1 MESRPKRRSIPSSS
15 AAPAPP
21 EDSTE
26 GSQVGVMGNVVES
39 LRRKQEEASTRRQL
53 LILRS
58 KLEKEIRESEVPPSV
73 AVSSEEE
80 AQEELTEEPTEK
92 PTEELT
98 EEPTEKPTEEL
109 TEEPTE
115 KPTEEL
121 AEEPTEK
128 PTKELAKED
137 GESDEDAWGRWRGP
151 LEDASSSWHGT
162 TAPMEPPEGP
172 SVDALG
178 RQKERDAAQWTGPT
192 TALGRSSIWYDPE
205 AEEKPVVPEG
215 GAKKKKKEKKESAPA
230 KGAVVEEVPE
240 TPPPSEEQLQVQ
252 RIQELFQT
260 FGPEETGDLPV
271 EGEMESSSPTVDVLA
286 VPTEP
291 EPATM
296 GPTVPLEPVPETEDA
311 GGEAKKKKRKRRKKK
326 ASQACAGDV
335 VMVEEDP
342 AEGAGGV
349 GDIDLGA
356 GDAGGVETIDVES
369 AGPVDQKKRKKKKG
383 ARSWYHRL
391 TPKRTPLWYHRLVC
405 RSGQKKR
412 RKKKKRSSQN
422 SSCGGAFR
430 RRGGAGAGDGAA
442 GAGDGASGPEM
453 VPRVPE
459 MVPLTP
465 APFPPP
471 ALLGGGAYDCG
482 RSDGGRS
489 DCGHSGCGPCGCGTY
504 GCGGLSRVKAE
515 AVSKSSGSCSCI
527 RSFAAAAV
535 AATASRACGS
545 VCPTCCRSSSRS
557 TAFWSQS
564 LGIKPGAEALGSA
577 SWDTK
582 ESSSQK
588 GARAFSVNLM
598 LGYPRVSV
606 FARKRFSVRRRGR
619 RLWQRCGF
627 QSGESLVLLGRAK
640 AEVQVLRLPQYR
652 FVVLSWK
659 GFEVECKAQNP
670 KEAWRF
676 SRVLCE
682 GCCACKA
689 REPTVEAW
697 RFSESVQVFAEASF
711 PREPSQCVQKPS
723 REPSQCVQKPSR
735 EPSQCV
741 QKPSREPSKQ
751 CVAAW
756 WLACLGRLSGLLL
769 ACLGRLLSML
779 LVCLGWLC
787 LSVR

>member
-1 MESRPKRRSIPSSS
+1 MEQQLRW
-15 AAPAPP
+15 
-21 EDSTE
+21 
-26 GSQVGVMGNVVES
+26 S
-39 LRRKQEEASTRRQL
+39 LPR
-53 LILRS
+53 
-58 KLEKEIRESEVPPSV
+58 V
-73 AVSSEEE
+73 
-80 AQEELTEEPTEK
+80 
-92 PTEELT
+92 
-98 EEPTEKPTEEL
+98 
-109 TEEPTE
+109 
-115 KPTEEL
+115 
-121 AEEPTEK
+121 
-128 PTKELAKED
+128 
-137 GESDEDAWGRWRGP
+137 
-151 LEDASSSWHGT
+151 
-162 TAPMEPPEGP
+162 P

-205 AEEKPVVPEG
+205 AEEETVVPEG
-215 GAKKKKKEKKESAPA
+215 GAKKKKKKKKESAPA
-230 KGAVVEEVPE
+230 EGAAVEEVPE

-260 FGPEETGDLPV
+260 FGPEEAGDLPV

-342 AEGAGGV
+342 AESAGGV

-356 GDAGGVETIDVES
+356 EDAGGVETIDVES

-412 RKKKKRSSQN
+412 RKKKKGVRKTAPVEEPSEEEGEQV
-422 SSCGGAFR
+422 
-430 RRGGAGAGDGAA
+430 
-442 GAGDGASGPEM
+442 PEM

-459 MVPLTP
+459 MVPRVPEMVAAGAGDGAAYPRSFSSSCT
-465 APFPPP
+465 F
-471 ALLGGGAYDCG
+471 GGGAYDCGRSDGG

-527 RSFAAAAV
+527 RSFAAATV

-627 QSGESLVLLGRAK
+627 QSGEFASAVR
-640 AEVQVLRLPQYR
+640 
-652 FVVLSWK
+652 K
-659 GFEVECKAQNP
+659 G
-670 KEAWRF
+670 
-676 SRVLCE
+676 
-682 GCCACKA
+682 
-689 REPTVEAW
+689 
-697 RFSESVQVFAEASF
+697 
-711 PREPSQCVQKPS
+711 
-723 REPSQCVQKPSR
+723 
-735 EPSQCV
+735 
-741 QKPSREPSKQ
+741 
-751 CVAAW
+751 
-756 WLACLGRLSGLLL
+756 
-769 ACLGRLLSML
+769 
-779 LVCLGWLC
+779 
-787 LSVR
+787 

>member
-58 KLEKEIRESEVPPSV
+58 KLEKETRESEVPPSV

-80 AQEELTEEPTEK
+80 APEEPTEEPPEK
-92 PTEELT
+92 PTEEIA
-98 EEPTEKPTEEL
+98 
-109 TEEPTE
+109 EEPTE

-137 GESDEDAWGRWRGP
+137 GESDEGAWGRWRGP

-205 AEEKPVVPEG
+205 AEEETVVPEG
-215 GAKKKKKEKKESAPA
+215 GAKKKKKKKKESAPA
-230 KGAVVEEVPE
+230 KGAAVEEVPE

-260 FGPEETGDLPV
+260 FGPEETSGGRDGV
-271 EGEMESSSPTVDVLA
+271 VIAYG
-286 VPTEP
+286 
-291 EPATM
+291 
-296 GPTVPLEPVPETEDA
+296 GCA
-311 GGEAKKKKRKRRKKK
+311 GGAY
-326 ASQACAGDV
+326 
-335 VMVEEDP
+335 
-342 AEGAGGV
+342 GA
-349 GDIDLGA
+349 GA
-356 GDAGGVETIDVES
+356 GDYGSHRSARACSGDGGCRRRGKEEE
-369 AGPVDQKKRKKKKG
+369 KEKKKEEGIPGLCRGCCDGGRGPGRGCRWCWRHRPWWRRCWWCGNHRCGKRWSG
-383 ARSWYHRL
+383 GPEEAEEKERSSVVV
-391 TPKRTPLWYHRLVC
+391 PQVDSKADPVVV
-405 RSGQKKR
+405 SQVGVPFGSKEAEEEEE
-412 RKKKKRSSQN
+412 RSSQN

-442 GAGDGASGPEM
+442 GAGDGASGTGDGAAGAGDGAAGAGDGAAY
-453 VPRVPE
+453 PRSFSASC
-459 MVPLTP
+459 T
-465 APFPPP
+465 F
-471 ALLGGGAYDCG
+471 GGGAYDCG

-545 VCPTCCRSSSRS
+545 VCPTCKRERERS
-557 TAFWSQS
+557 
-564 LGIKPGAEALGSA
+564 
-577 SWDTK
+577 
-582 ESSSQK
+582 
-588 GARAFSVNLM
+588 
-598 LGYPRVSV
+598 VSI
-606 FARKRFSVRRRGR
+606 
-619 RLWQRCGF
+619 
-627 QSGESLVLLGRAK
+627 
-640 AEVQVLRLPQYR
+640 
-652 FVVLSWK
+652 
-659 GFEVECKAQNP
+659 
-670 KEAWRF
+670 
-676 SRVLCE
+676 
-682 GCCACKA
+682 
-689 REPTVEAW
+689 
-697 RFSESVQVFAEASF
+697 
-711 PREPSQCVQKPS
+711 
-723 REPSQCVQKPSR
+723 
-735 EPSQCV
+735 
-741 QKPSREPSKQ
+741 
-751 CVAAW
+751 
-756 WLACLGRLSGLLL
+756 
-769 ACLGRLLSML
+769 
-779 LVCLGWLC
+779 
-787 LSVR
+787 

>member
-1 MESRPKRRSIPSSS
+1 MESRPKRRSIPLSS

-58 KLEKEIRESEVPPSV
+58 ELEKEIRESEVPPSV

-80 AQEELTEEPTEK
+80 AQEEPTEEPPEK
-92 PTEELT
+92 PTEEIA
-98 EEPTEKPTEEL
+98 
-109 TEEPTE
+109 EEPTE

-205 AEEKPVVPEG
+205 AEEETVVPEG
-215 GAKKKKKEKKESAPA
+215 GAKKKKKKKKESAPA
-230 KGAVVEEVPE
+230 KGAAVEEVPE

-369 AGPVDQKKRKKKKG
+369 AGPVDQKKRTKKKG

-412 RKKKKRSSQN
+412 RKKKKGVRKTAPVEEPSEEEGSR
-422 SSCGGAFR
+422 CR
-430 RRGGAGAGDGAA
+430 RWCRRWCSGTGDGAA
-442 GAGDGASGPEM
+442 GAGRRWCRLP
-453 VPRVPE
+453 
-459 MVPLTP
+459 PLL
-465 APFPPP
+465 FR
-471 ALLGGGAYDCG
+471 LLHLW
-482 RSDGGRS
+482 RWRLRLR
-489 DCGHSGCGPCGCGTY
+489 P
-504 GCGGLSRVKAE
+504 LRWW
-515 AVSKSSGSCSCI
+515 
-527 RSFAAAAV
+527 
-535 AATASRACGS
+535 
-545 VCPTCCRSSSRS
+545 P
-557 TAFWSQS
+557 
-564 LGIKPGAEALGSA
+564 L
-577 SWDTK
+577 
-582 ESSSQK
+582 
-588 GARAFSVNLM
+588 
-598 LGYPRVSV
+598 
-606 FARKRFSVRRRGR
+606 
-619 RLWQRCGF
+619 RLWP
-627 QSGESLVLLGRAK
+627 
-640 AEVQVLRLPQYR
+640 LRLWPLWLWHLWLWR
-652 FVVLSWK
+652 PLKSTL
-659 GFEVECKAQNP
+659 P
-670 KEAWRF
+670 K
-676 SRVLCE
+676 
-682 GCCACKA
+682 
-689 REPTVEAW
+689 
-697 RFSESVQVFAEASF
+697 
-711 PREPSQCVQKPS
+711 
-723 REPSQCVQKPSR
+723 
-735 EPSQCV
+735 
-741 QKPSREPSKQ
+741 
-751 CVAAW
+751 
-756 WLACLGRLSGLLL
+756 
-769 ACLGRLLSML
+769 
-779 LVCLGWLC
+779 
-787 LSVR
+787 

>member
-1 MESRPKRRSIPSSS
+1 MESRPKRRSIPASS
-15 AAPAPP
+15 AAPAHP

-26 GSQVGVMGNVVES
+26 DSQVGVMGNVVES

-80 AQEELTEEPTEK
+80 APDEPTEEPPEK
-92 PTEELT
+92 PTEEIA
-98 EEPTEKPTEEL
+98 EES
-109 TEEPTE
+109 TE

-137 GESDEDAWGRWRGP
+137 GESDEDAWGRWRWP
-151 LEDASSSWHGT
+151 AEDASSSWHGT

-178 RQKERDAAQWTGPT
+178 RQKERDAAHWTGPT

-205 AEEKPVVPEG
+205 AEEETVVPEG
-215 GAKKKKKEKKESAPA
+215 GAKKKKKKKKKQAWESAPVE
-230 KGAVVEEVPE
+230 GAAVEEVPE

-260 FGPEETGDLPV
+260 FGPEEAGDLPV

-291 EPATM
+291 APTTM

-342 AEGAGGV
+342 AESAGGV

-356 GDAGGVETIDVES
+356 EDAGGVGDVGVESIDVES
-369 AGPVDQKKRKKKKG
+369 AGPVDQKKQKKKKG

-405 RSGQKKR
+405 RSSQKKR
-412 RKKKKRSSQN
+412 RKKKGVRKTVPVEEPPEEEGELVPEMVQRV
-422 SSCGGAFR
+422 
-430 RRGGAGAGDGAA
+430 
-442 GAGDGASGPEM
+442 PEM

-471 ALLGGGAYDCG
+471 APLELWRPMVVAASQGLKPKPSASPRVRVRASAALPRHRCRHRLQGMWECMSYLLQIQFQIHRVLVPKPRDQARCRSAWLQSQRKRLPCHQRKRLLCHQRKRLLGHQ
-482 RSDGGRS
+482 RKLL
-489 DCGHSGCGPCGCGTY
+489 P
-504 GCGGLSRVKAE
+504 K
-515 AVSKSSGSCSCI
+515 
-527 RSFAAAAV
+527 
-535 AATASRACGS
+535 
-545 VCPTCCRSSSRS
+545 
-557 TAFWSQS
+557 
-564 LGIKPGAEALGSA
+564 GSA
-577 SWDTK
+577 SVQCQFDAGLP
-582 ESSSQK
+582 SSVCVREKKVFCAASWASFVAK
-588 GARAFSVNLM
+588 VWFSV
-598 LGYPRVSV
+598 GRVASAV
-606 FARKRFSVRRRGR
+606 RKG
-619 RLWQRCGF
+619 
-627 QSGESLVLLGRAK
+627 
-640 AEVQVLRLPQYR
+640 
-652 FVVLSWK
+652 
-659 GFEVECKAQNP
+659 
-670 KEAWRF
+670 
-676 SRVLCE
+676 
-682 GCCACKA
+682 
-689 REPTVEAW
+689 
-697 RFSESVQVFAEASF
+697 
-711 PREPSQCVQKPS
+711 
-723 REPSQCVQKPSR
+723 
-735 EPSQCV
+735 
-741 QKPSREPSKQ
+741 
-751 CVAAW
+751 
-756 WLACLGRLSGLLL
+756 
-769 ACLGRLLSML
+769 
-779 LVCLGWLC
+779 
-787 LSVR
+787 

>member
-1 MESRPKRRSIPSSS
+1 MSEPTSPRGPPSLMESRPKRRSIPSSS

-21 EDSTE
+21 GDSTK

-58 KLEKEIRESEVPPSV
+58 KLQKEIRESEVSPSV

-80 AQEELTEEPTEK
+80 AQEEAQEELTEEPTERPTEEPIEEPTEK

-98 EEPTEKPTEEL
+98 EEL
-109 TEEPTE
+109 TE

-128 PTKELAKED
+128 PTKELAKKD

-205 AEEKPVVPEG
+205 AEEKTVVPEG
-215 GAKKKKKEKKESAPA
+215 GAKKKKKKKKESAPA
-230 KGAVVEEVPE
+230 KREEEVPE

-286 VPTEP
+286 VPTEQV
-291 EPATM
+291 PATM

-326 ASQACAGDV
+326 GSQACAGDV

-412 RKKKKRSSQN
+412 RKKKKRVRKTAPVEEPSEEEGEQVPEMVPQV
-422 SSCGGAFR
+422 
-430 RRGGAGAGDGAA
+430 
-442 GAGDGASGPEM
+442 PEM

-459 MVPLTP
+459 MVPRVPEMVPITP

-471 ALLGGGAYDCG
+471 APLEVATTIAAAPMVAAPTVTTQAVAPVAVAPLVVAASQGLKPKPSASP
-482 RSDGGRS
+482 RVRVRASAALPLPPLPPPPP
-489 DCGHSGCGPCGCGTY
+489 GHVGVYVLPAADPVPDPPRFGP
-504 GCGGLSRVKAE
+504 KA
-515 AVSKSSGSCSCI
+515 SGSSQVPKRLEAPPGTPKKAPPKRERE
-527 RSFAAAAV
+527 RS
-535 AATASRACGS
+535 
-545 VCPTCCRSSSRS
+545 
-557 TAFWSQS
+557 
-564 LGIKPGAEALGSA
+564 
-577 SWDTK
+577 
-582 ESSSQK
+582 
-588 GARAFSVNLM
+588 
-598 LGYPRVSV
+598 VSI
-606 FARKRFSVRRRGR
+606 
-619 RLWQRCGF
+619 
-627 QSGESLVLLGRAK
+627 
-640 AEVQVLRLPQYR
+640 
-652 FVVLSWK
+652 
-659 GFEVECKAQNP
+659 
-670 KEAWRF
+670 
-676 SRVLCE
+676 
-682 GCCACKA
+682 
-689 REPTVEAW
+689 
-697 RFSESVQVFAEASF
+697 
-711 PREPSQCVQKPS
+711 
-723 REPSQCVQKPSR
+723 
-735 EPSQCV
+735 
-741 QKPSREPSKQ
+741 
-751 CVAAW
+751 
-756 WLACLGRLSGLLL
+756 
-769 ACLGRLLSML
+769 
-779 LVCLGWLC
+779 
-787 LSVR
+787 